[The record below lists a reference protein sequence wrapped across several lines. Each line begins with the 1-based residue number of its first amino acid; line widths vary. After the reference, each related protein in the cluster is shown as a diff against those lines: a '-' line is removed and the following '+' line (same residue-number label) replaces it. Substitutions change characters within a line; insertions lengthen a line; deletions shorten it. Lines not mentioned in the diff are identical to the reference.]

1 MSFRDL
7 SHRIML
13 AEKAKIIYSLF
24 FGNEPKPALK
34 MYLVG
39 HEYLESLPLL
49 ETDQTFEKKRI
60 PRSETSD
67 KNLKT
72 QKSWI
77 VGVSLN
83 FALI

>member
-1 MSFRDL
+1 
-7 SHRIML
+7 
-13 AEKAKIIYSLF
+13 
-24 FGNEPKPALK
+24 